1 MSQIILFS
9 LLLLKTSLGLEN
21 KPITLYASLFIEN
34 IHSFD
39 WSNGDFESTVELLL
53 TSESSETSQTF
64 ELSTIDAQTEPHPFS
79 DVAFDSHKIQVL
91 GEMRW
96 VVRAGGDVVTSKQR
110 SVFKVTI
117 NDQRVR
123 LTSNCRFSTWR
134 YPFEKHTCSIRVVS
148 PRHTAA
154 QLTLQWSKTSSPIR
168 IVSNRLL
175 TPSGAEIQDLTPV
188 SCSYDSVY
196 SITSGGSKTARH
208 SCLEARFIARR
219 PMRQFIVRFV
229 IPSLLIPFLLW
240 ISFFVIRSNPTLR
253 FFIISSAA
261 FLVSILCLSLNYN
274 SPSSDSIT
282 LADLWNLVHI
292 IFLIFGLLH
301 FAVMIFLQ
309 NSHNKY
315 LELARKSDWTRE
327 ESRRRYERRA
337 GTKVAQMK
345 LIGNGNGEKNG
356 SAHEQ
361 EPLTASYDRVI
372 FNAFRSNADKF
383 SLYSARWDILGRSL
397 LLPAYFLTIFLY
409 FLWNLILYDEKTYKS

>member
-261 FLVSILCLSLNYN
+261 FLVSIL
-274 SPSSDSIT
+274 
-282 LADLWNLVHI
+282 
-292 IFLIFGLLH
+292 

-409 FLWNLILYDEKTYKS
+409 FLWNLILYDEKTYKKLNIFIERL